1 MTAQIPDS
9 LTFDGR
15 KWVIEEW
22 DGDSDCIPPNQSLGF
37 ETISPAT
44 NNWAGRINHFL
55 VHRDSLLLFKIEVTL
70 HPDNKGILPFG
81 ARREVVT
88 QYEQLEHWGENGMQ
102 MIQRPREYEYL
113 VFDDLEIPF
122 TGTLTLSY
130 PYFDYWEVPWPIED
144 DEYEPQ
150 RRAEAT
156 FENGV
161 LLYWDESEMANRD
174 E

>member
-22 DGDSDCIPPNQSLGF
+22 DGDSDCIPPNESLGF

-55 VHRDSLLLFKIEVTL
+55 VHRDRLLLFKIEVSL
-70 HPDNKGILPFG
+70 HPDNKGVLPFG
-81 ARREVVT
+81 ARRELVT
-88 QYEQLEHWGENGMQ
+88 RYDQLEHWGADGMK

-113 VFDDLEIPF
+113 IFDDLAIPF
-122 TGTLTLSY
+122 SGSISLSY

-144 DEYEPQ
+144 SDEENQ
-150 RRAEAT
+150 RQAMAT
-156 FENGV
+156 FENGF
-161 LLYWDESEMANRD
+161 LLFWNESEIMSRD